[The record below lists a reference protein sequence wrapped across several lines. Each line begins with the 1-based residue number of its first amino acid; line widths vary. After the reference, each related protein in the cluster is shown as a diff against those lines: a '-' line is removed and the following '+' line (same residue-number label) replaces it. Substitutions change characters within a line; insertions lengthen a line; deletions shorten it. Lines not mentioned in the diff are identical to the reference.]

1 MTDPDPAAGKRDVAG
16 VPVPPPLIYVA
27 GLAAGGLAELVR
39 STTGP
44 PRSVSVTI
52 AIVGVLA
59 WLALDG
65 LAAMRFSRAGT
76 PVIPFKPST
85 ALVVDGPYR
94 ISRNPIYLGMAALYV
109 GLAFLFGL
117 MWALLFMPFVL
128 IAVDRL
134 VIAREEPYLERKF
147 GQDYVEYKK
156 RVRRWI

>member
-1 MTDPDPAAGKRDVAG
+1 MGSDVAG
-16 VPVPPPLIYVA
+16 VPVPPPLIFVA
-27 GLAAGGLAELVR
+27 GLAAGGVAELVR

-44 PRSVSVTI
+44 SRSISLTI
-52 AIVGVLA
+52 GVVGVLA

-65 LAAMRFSRAGT
+65 LASMRFVRAGT
-76 PVIPFKPST
+76 PVIPFKPTT

-109 GLAFLFGL
+109 GLAFLLGIL
-117 MWALLFMPFVL
+117 WSLLLLPFVL

-134 VIAREEPYLERKF
+134 IIAREEPYLERKF